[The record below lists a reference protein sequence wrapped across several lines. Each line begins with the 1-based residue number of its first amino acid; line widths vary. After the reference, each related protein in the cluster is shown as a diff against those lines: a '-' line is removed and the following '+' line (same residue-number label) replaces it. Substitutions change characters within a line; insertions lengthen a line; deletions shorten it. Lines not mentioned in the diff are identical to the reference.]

1 MSTRSFLV
9 PDALQA
15 YLTAHSSG
23 FDDVARS
30 LITETQSMDGPSG
43 MQVSAEQGQLLGL
56 LTRLVGARNAVEVGT
71 FTGFS
76 ALCIARN
83 LADGGRLTCCDVS
96 EQWTAIGR
104 RHWALAGVEDR
115 IDLQIAP
122 AAETLA
128 ALPDVPV
135 DLCFVDADKG
145 GYATYWD
152 LLVPRMRSGG
162 LLLVDNVLWSGRV
175 LDDPHDG
182 RQDGADT
189 LALRAFNDKVAA
201 DERVDVVLLPLFDG
215 LTFAIKR

>member
-9 PDALQA
+9 PEALQA

-23 FDDVARS
+23 VDEVARS
-30 LITETQSMDGPSG
+30 LIAETQALDGPSG

-56 LTRLVGARNAVEVGT
+56 LTRLVGARHAVEVGT

-83 LADGGRLTCCDVS
+83 LAEGGRLTCCDVS

-115 IDLQIAP
+115 IDLRIAP

-135 DLCFVDADKG
+135 DLCFLDADKG

-152 LLVPRMRSGG
+152 LLVPRMRPGG
-162 LLLVDNVLWSGRV
+162 LLLVDNVLWSGCI
-175 LDDPHDG
+175 LDDPEDS
-182 RQDGADT
+182 ADT
-189 LALRAFNDKVAA
+189 LALRAFNDKVAV
-201 DERVDVVLLPLFDG
+201 DDRVDVVVLAVFDG
-215 LTFAIKR
+215 LTFAVKR